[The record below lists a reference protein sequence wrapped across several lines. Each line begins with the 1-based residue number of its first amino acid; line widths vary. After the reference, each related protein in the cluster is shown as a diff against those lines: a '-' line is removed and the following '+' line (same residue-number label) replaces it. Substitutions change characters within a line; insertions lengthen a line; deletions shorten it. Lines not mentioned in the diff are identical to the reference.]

1 MILIYRKKFMTIE
14 CSMVSESSMKKKVF
28 VFFGLNPEASI
39 ECFKVLSKEAHQ
51 QIKKV
56 EIFFRELELS
66 EFSLNSND

>member
-14 CSMVSESSMKKKVF
+14 CSKASESSIEKKVF

-56 EIFFRELELS
+56 EFF
-66 EFSLNSND
+66 FANLNSASFR